1 MIGKRVRILR
11 GDHYGKIGEVVDA
24 VTFPGVAALLFT
36 VYIGNAETITCCAEE
51 MEVIANDG
59 R

>member
-11 GDHYGKIGEVVDA
+11 GDNYGKIGEVVDA

-36 VYIGNAETITCCAEE
+36 VYIGNGMTTTCCAGE
-51 MEVIANDG
+51 MEVIE
-59 R
+59 